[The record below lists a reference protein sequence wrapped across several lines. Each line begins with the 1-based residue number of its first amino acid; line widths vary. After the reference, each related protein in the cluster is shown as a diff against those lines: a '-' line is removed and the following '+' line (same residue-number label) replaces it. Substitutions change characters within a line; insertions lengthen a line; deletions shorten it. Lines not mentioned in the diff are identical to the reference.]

1 MILLDGKSLSSE
13 INKELKNR
21 MNRLIREG
29 IRPGLGIIIIGNNR
43 ESLKYI
49 DSKKKVCNELG
60 IYFELI
66 HLKENEEEKN
76 IILQINKLN
85 VNDKISGII
94 VQLPLPYNLNEK
106 RILNMISA
114 DKDVD
119 GFHIMNAG
127 KLFLNRDIIFTPCTP
142 LGCIKLL
149 EHYNIDVKG
158 MRATVIGGSNIVGL
172 PLCMMLIR
180 MNATVTLC
188 HKHTIDLK
196 EHTIQSDIIFCW
208 CGVPGII
215 KKDMIKKG
223 VIIIDIGINFV
234 NGKLI
239 GDVDFN
245 NVKEKCSYITPV
257 PGGVGPMTISMLMK
271 QTIESSERL
280 NKLSFDI

>member
-1 MILLDGKSLSSE
+1 M
-13 INKELKNR
+13 
-21 MNRLIREG
+21 
-29 IRPGLGIIIIGNNR
+29 
-43 ESLKYI
+43 
-49 DSKKKVCNELG
+49 
-60 IYFELI
+60 
-66 HLKENEEEKN
+66 
-76 IILQINKLN
+76 
-85 VNDKISGII
+85 
-94 VQLPLPYNLNEK
+94 
-106 RILNMISA
+106 
-114 DKDVD
+114 
-119 GFHIMNAG
+119 
-127 KLFLNRDIIFTPCTP
+127 
-142 LGCIKLL
+142 
-149 EHYNIDVKG
+149 
-158 MRATVIGGSNIVGL
+158 IGGSNIVGL

-196 EHTIQSDIIFCW
+196 EHTIQYDIIFCC